1 MEGAGVRGDKGKGS
15 WIASGSIFVG
25 GRTTGETKEDDE
37 AGDATTG
44 GSAERNRKRGLVTS
58 SPAGE
63 DAAERGGVGPP
74 GP

>member
-1 MEGAGVRGDKGKGS
+1 VE
-15 WIASGSIFVG
+15 
-25 GRTTGETKEDDE
+25 GRTTGETKEGDE
-37 AGDATTG
+37 AEDATTC